1 MSKFDKVIFFVGIS
15 NFLVLCM
22 EKPDEHND
30 LEGPGGLTHKE
41 RIEAS
46 RFPDDYDD
54 DASGEADE
62 PRRITDN
69 DVYDGLSASRRV
81 QSHSS
86 VRSDAEYAISMD
98 RVISREVTR
107 RRERR
112 YSEPLPQIGQDKELP
127 PELPP
132 KELYMVEFEGPDDP
146 LLPFNWST
154 KKKVFQVLIYV
165 VPNILISF
173 MSSIYGPTL
182 PMIEKEF
189 KLGVTPAAL
198 GISLFVLGFALGPV
212 VWGPLSEVYGRFPP
226 YMISQIAFI
235 CCAFA
240 SATAPNVQT
249 LMLSRFFGGSFGAG
263 AIAVMPAMISDQFT
277 AAYRGNAMTCFTLA
291 TITGPLVSPIV
302 GAFIAYSYLGWR
314 WTQYI
319 IAIPACATT
328 LIFAFFAKE
337 SYRPVLLVS
346 KAEEMRARTGNWGI
360 FAAQESA
367 SFNFREVCTN
377 NIVRPIHMLLTE
389 PVLLVISVYVGF
401 VYGILYMCLE
411 AFPIIFSRYE
421 EAGRGFHKGVKYLP
435 YIGLLVGTLIAG
447 AINLI
452 YFGPKFLKLLEKYET
467 NNLPES
473 RLVPMMTGAIS
484 FPIGIFWVCWTGAYA
499 EYVHWIV
506 PCVGAAFIMYGV
518 FQIFLQSVNYI
529 TDVYINFA
537 ASANSATAFLR
548 AAMAAAFPL
557 FATQMFNN
565 LGVQWAGTLI
575 GCLSVVALPFPFIF
589 YKFGKH
595 LRVRSPY
602 AFKSDCINQN

>member
-1 MSKFDKVIFFVGIS
+1 
-15 NFLVLCM
+15 
-22 EKPDEHND
+22 
-30 LEGPGGLTHKE
+30 
-41 RIEAS
+41 
-46 RFPDDYDD
+46 
-54 DASGEADE
+54 
-62 PRRITDN
+62 
-69 DVYDGLSASRRV
+69 
-81 QSHSS
+81 
-86 VRSDAEYAISMD
+86 
-98 RVISREVTR
+98 
-107 RRERR
+107 
-112 YSEPLPQIGQDKELP
+112 
-127 PELPP
+127 
-132 KELYMVEFEGPDDP
+132 
-146 LLPFNWST
+146 
-154 KKKVFQVLIYV
+154 
-165 VPNILISF
+165 
-173 MSSIYGPTL
+173 
-182 PMIEKEF
+182 
-189 KLGVTPAAL
+189 
-198 GISLFVLGFALGPV
+198 
-212 VWGPLSEVYGRFPP
+212 
-226 YMISQIAFI
+226 
-235 CCAFA
+235 
-240 SATAPNVQT
+240 
-249 LMLSRFFGGSFGAG
+249 
-263 AIAVMPAMISDQFT
+263 
-277 AAYRGNAMTCFTLA
+277 
-291 TITGPLVSPIV
+291 
-302 GAFIAYSYLGWR
+302 
-314 WTQYI
+314 
-319 IAIPACATT
+319 
-328 LIFAFFAKE
+328 
-337 SYRPVLLVS
+337 
-346 KAEEMRARTGNWGI
+346 
-360 FAAQESA
+360 
-367 SFNFREVCTN
+367 
-377 NIVRPIHMLLTE
+377 
-389 PVLLVISVYVGF
+389 
-401 VYGILYMCLE
+401 MCLE

-602 AFKSDCINQN
+602 AFKSDCIDQN